1 MSMINIIKQAG
12 VGAIHA
18 QNPVHILFGTVT
30 KSNPLEVNVEQKF
43 TLTED
48 FLILTERLT
57 RYEEN
62 EHTHSSANGETTPP
76 SKPLI
81 IRAGLKN
88 GDKVILL
95 RVQGGQQFVV
105 LDKVV

>member
-1 MSMINIIKQAG
+1 MQ
-12 VGAIHA
+12 A
-18 QNPVHILFGTVT
+18 QNPVNILFGTVT
-30 KSNPLEVNVEQKF
+30 KVNPLEVNVEQKF

-48 FLILTERLT
+48 FLVLTERVT
-57 RYEEN
+57 RYEEK
-62 EHTHSSANGETTPP
+62 EHFHLSADGETAPP
-76 SKPLI
+76 SEPLI
-81 IRAGLKN
+81 VRTGLKS

>member
-1 MSMINIIKQAG
+1 MQ
-12 VGAIHA
+12 A

-30 KSNPLEVNVEQKF
+30 KTNPLEVNVEQKF

-48 FLILTERLT
+48 FLVLTERLT
-57 RYEEN
+57 PYEEK
-62 EHTHSSANGETTPP
+62 EHTHSSANGETAPP

-81 IRAGLKN
+81 IRVGLKS
-88 GDKVILL
+88 GDKVLLL
-95 RVQGGQQFVV
+95 RMQGGQQFVV